1 MNPTNLNPWYV
12 LTAIALVAA
21 ITWALRALPFLA
33 ARWLRDQPTL
43 ARATNYVPTAILVT
57 LLVHAMAN
65 TDNPSQALPLLHESL
80 SVAAVALLQAWLR
93 QPLLSMGAGTMLYV
107 LLRAA

>member
-1 MNPTNLNPWYV
+1 MNPTNLHAWYV
-12 LTAIALVAA
+12 LTAIALVAG

-33 ARWLRDQPTL
+33 ARWLRDQPVL

-57 LLVHAMAN
+57 LLVHAMTN
-65 TDNPSQALPLLHESL
+65 TDNTSQALPLLHESL
-80 SVAAVALLQAWLR
+80 SVAAVALLQAWLH
-93 QPLLSMGAGTMLYV
+93 QPLLSMGAGTVLYV